1 MSHILDLS
9 DCSRLNRSCFN
20 TSFENT
26 RLGWHHIR
34 KFQLNCTRSSHLVKV
49 ETPDAA
55 TERCPFPFVI
65 NMPSGE
71 WDSETIWIS
80 YSPTTLYLKTSA
92 STSVP
97 WGRSIATH
105 ETLNSLTVGALSAGT
120 LGAVSPWCTAG
131 PLRICTEWAG
141 LPSVLVPSAF
151 TPFTPTGCTAPQ
163 PLLSAGRCPVQRL
176 LLSKILGPNSHLQH
190 PLKFQVLPP
199 WFFLHKPGNFHHSQ
213 TYSPSLCLCYYSAR
227 KPSPSIQVLPFL
239 QSLVQSLPLP

>member
-1 MSHILDLS
+1 
-9 DCSRLNRSCFN
+9 
-20 TSFENT
+20 
-26 RLGWHHIR
+26 
-34 KFQLNCTRSSHLVKV
+34 
-49 ETPDAA
+49 
-55 TERCPFPFVI
+55 
-65 NMPSGE
+65 MPSGE

-80 YSPTTLYLKTSA
+80 YSPTTLCLKTSA

-105 ETLNSLTVGALSAGT
+105 EIFSSLTVGVLSAGT
-120 LGAVSPWCTAG
+120 LGAAG

-163 PLLSAGRCPVQRL
+163 PLLSAGRCPVQRR

-190 PLKFQVLPP
+190 PLKFQVLLP

-213 TYSPSLCLCYYSAR
+213 TYSPSLCLWYYSAR
-227 KPSPSIQVLPFL
+227 KPSPSIQVFPFL